1 MLVVIID
8 RARILKTRKIEAC
21 LQFAASIVIANRT
34 FVHFS
39 SLHRSL
45 QRISLKRTF
54 DFDRVITKSCSCRSK
69 QDMRERER
77 ERERERGHWRERGAW
92 KIYLK

>member
-39 SLHRSL
+39 SLE
-45 QRISLKRTF
+45 
-54 DFDRVITKSCSCRSK
+54 
-69 QDMRERER
+69 RERER
-77 ERERERGHWRERGAW
+77 EREREDIGESEALG
-92 KIYLK
+92 KFT

>member
-45 QRISLKRTF
+45 QE
-54 DFDRVITKSCSCRSK
+54 
-69 QDMRERER
+69 RERER
-77 ERERERGHWRERGAW
+77 EREREDIGESEALG
-92 KIYLK
+92 KFT